1 MKLFSLTV
9 SVLIVRLSVCGPA
22 AMSGIVLTQKDT
34 MNLLNEIMKQ
44 LDQNEERLINITD
57 STVEALYKQSKTIP
71 VEIQKF
77 FQITQS
83 IKDTFPA
90 QETALNELASHL
102 VTASDSLTQVISQ
115 CSNKKIIPNASSR
128 KTKKAIPENSP
139 VVRSFS
145 PTLIKRQTG
154 PQVAGGASNNNVD
167 SVTNVL
173 IRPVEINK
181 TAVDAAV
188 SSVGKSNYFLV
199 GEAADVV
206 LKLGIAIAEK
216 HRTRYV
222 NLLPKIKL
230 VGGII
235 TDILNRMDELQNDV
249 SQILDK
255 SEAVSSQVRHNLT
268 VIQGLAQSISS
279 VL

>member
-9 SVLIVRLSVCGPA
+9 SVLIVSLSVCGPA

-167 SVTNVL
+167 SVTSVL

-199 GEAADVV
+199 GVKD
-206 LKLGIAIAEK
+206 I
-216 HRTRYV
+216 TV
-222 NLLPKIKL
+222 NKPDITVNKPDITVNKPDITVNKPDITVNKPDITVNKPDITVNKPDITVNKPDIKL
-230 VGGII
+230 FKLP
-235 TDILNRMDELQNDV
+235 TLF
-249 SQILDK
+249 
-255 SEAVSSQVRHNLT
+255 
-268 VIQGLAQSISS
+268 
-279 VL
+279 